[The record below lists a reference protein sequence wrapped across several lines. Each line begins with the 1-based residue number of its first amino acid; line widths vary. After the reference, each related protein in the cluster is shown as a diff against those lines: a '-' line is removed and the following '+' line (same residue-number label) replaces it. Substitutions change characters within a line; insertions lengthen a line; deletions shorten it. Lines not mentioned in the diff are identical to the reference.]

1 MGANPSC
8 DKINLAAGKNMNAT
22 TTQEYEID
30 GLSLEISGNV
40 VVVIALL
47 IAGGV
52 MLFFG
57 LYMIDRVYNVTNLPN
72 TSVFYESQTQNINT
86 IKMVM
91 SVGGIILMA
100 VGFGYA
106 IQTFV
111 GGMGVK

>member
-1 MGANPSC
+1 MQ
-8 DKINLAAGKNMNAT
+8 AT
-22 TTQEYEID
+22 TAQEYELD
-30 GLSLEISGNV
+30 GLSFEIEGNV

-57 LYMIDRVYNVTNLPN
+57 LYMIDRVYNVTALPSG
-72 TSVFYESQTQNINT
+72 SVFADAQTQNINT